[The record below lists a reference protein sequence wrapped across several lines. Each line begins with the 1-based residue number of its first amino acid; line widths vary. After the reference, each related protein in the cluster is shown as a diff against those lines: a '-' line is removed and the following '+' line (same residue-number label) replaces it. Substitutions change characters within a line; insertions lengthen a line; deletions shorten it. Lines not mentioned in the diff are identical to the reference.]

1 MIAWLSQRITGL
13 FLLFLIPW
21 KIYSGYALTGQVPR
35 IQGLLSS
42 HIVTTLDGLLVVTVI
57 FHVFYGLRVML
68 IEVGIKQEKVLFY
81 GATILGVLLSVI
93 SLYYIYWR

>member
-1 MIAWLSQRITGL
+1 MFAWLSQRITGL
-13 FLLFLIPW
+13 VLMFLLPW

-42 HIVTTLDGLLVVTVI
+42 HIVTTLDGLLVITVI
-57 FHVFYGLRVML
+57 FHIAYGLRVLL
-68 IEVGIKQEKVLFY
+68 IDVGIKQEKLLFFL
-81 GATILGVLLSVI
+81 ATLLGGLLSVI